1 MSDYNVRARL
11 SAQDSGFTST
21 FNKALGTM
29 KSLGAQVKS
38 GFAFGVLQG
47 VGQAAFHSITNGVR
61 GLITEIDSSNASWKT
76 FTKNMQMI
84 GKSEDEIAKVKNELQ
99 DFAQKTIYSSS
110 DMATT
115 FAQLEAVGVKNTT
128 NLVKGFG
135 GLAAAAENPQQAM
148 KTLSQQATQM
158 AAKPTVAWQDF
169 KLMLEQT
176 PAGIAAVAKEM
187 GMSTSELVTKVQAG
201 EIATDKFFDA
211 IAKVGTN
218 DAFTE
223 LATEAKTVGQAMD
236 GLKETVGN
244 KLTPAFEVLN
254 KKGISIIDKLGDKIS
269 GINAEGLATKVGNAV
284 DKISK
289 YFSAA
294 REAFSGV
301 GSEVWSAVK
310 EIGAAL
316 FGMEG
321 AFGSTESIEGF
332 KSTMKSLADGIK
344 TVAGFC
350 KEHAGTI
357 ATFIKWLPALV
368 LGFKGLQIAQVVA
381 PGVMAFGKGIT
392 SLAGK
397 GIGGI
402 ASKLFGIS
410 KAQKDVGDASVT
422 SGTQMLTSAKS
433 FALMG
438 VAVLAI
444 AIGFALLA
452 QSAIALSNAGSGAIA
467 IMAGLVVALVA
478 LGVGMAVLLKTLAP
492 MGAQMMPVATAML
505 AMGAAVLL
513 VCTGF
518 ALLAAS
524 SIALANAG
532 GGAIAVMVG
541 MVAAIALLA
550 IGAAVLAPA
559 LTAGAVGLVAFGAAV
574 LMVGAGLALCAV
586 SALLS
591 AVALKMIATVLPT
604 LATSGLQ
611 GALAITALGG
621 ALVVFAV
628 GAGVAGA
635 AAVALGAG
643 LLVAAAAVIV
653 LAAGVLALAV
663 GIAAVG
669 VGIALV
675 GAGLLVLGA
684 STFMLSQYGISAAVA
699 LLVLN
704 AALIV
709 FSVGA
714 VTAGVACLP
723 LSVGLL
729 SLGVSAL
736 AASIGV
742 AAFGSAMLI
751 CAQAML
757 LCGVAAVLAATSL
770 LIIGVA
776 LPMLIQY
783 GLKGSL
789 AIASLCAGL
798 IVFGAGAL
806 VAGAAC
812 LVLGAGVLSVGVGLA
827 LVAAA
832 TLVAAAGVLL
842 LASGALLVAASLA
855 VVTVLLPIAAAGAL
869 LASASFTML
878 TATSIALAAG
888 LLLASTQLLLVSGSA
903 IVATAG
909 IIAFGGGMTTG
920 AVGVLAMLVALKG
933 VGSQMKSIAK
943 NAKTAQ
949 SSLKSMQA
957 SVKLVES
964 GLNALG
970 SKAKTA
976 LNKLKNAFD
985 DTASQAESS
994 GRKVGQGFTNG
1005 VQSGLML
1012 APAAAKMAVAIV
1024 VVTLKSGYSGAYSA
1038 GAYISKGFAM
1048 GMQSCLGVI
1057 QSAAAKMAAAAD
1069 KAVRAKAKIH
1079 SPSKVADKLG
1089 GWWGEGY
1096 GNGLLDT
1103 AKYVWD
1109 AAEKLVT
1116 IPRVATP
1123 DLAMAYS
1130 GELSADY
1137 DYTRN
1142 AEYTIEVPLSID
1154 GREVG
1159 KATARYTQEEIEKNE
1174 TREARKHGRI

>member
-1 MSDYNVRARL
+1 MSESYNVRARL
-11 SAQDSGFTST
+11 SAHDSGFTST
-21 FNKALGTM
+21 FNRALGTM

-47 VGQAAFHSITNGVR
+47 VGQAAFHRITNSVS
-61 GLITEIDSSNASWKT
+61 GLISEIDSSNASWKT
-76 FTKNMQMI
+76 FTKNMQML
-84 GKSEDEIAKVKNELQ
+84 GKSDKEIANVKNELQ

-128 NLVKGFG
+128 KLVKGFG

-158 AAKPTVAWQDF
+158 AAKPAVVWEDF

-218 DAFTE
+218 KAFTE

-269 GINAEGLATKVGNAV
+269 GINAERLATKVGNAV
-284 DKISK
+284 DKIGK
-289 YFSAA
+289 YFNAA
-294 REAFSGV
+294 KEAFSGV
-301 GSEVWSAVK
+301 GSEVWGAVK

-321 AFGSTESIEGF
+321 AFGSTDSIEGF
-332 KSTMKSLADGIK
+332 KSAMTSVADGIK
-344 TVAGFC
+344 TVAAFC

-368 LGFKGLQIAQVVA
+368 LGFKGLKIAQVVA
-381 PGVMAFGKGIT
+381 PGIMAVGKGIAG
-392 SLAGK
+392 LAAK

-402 ASKLFGIS
+402 ATKLFGIS
-410 KAQKDVGDASVT
+410 KAEKDVGSASVT
-422 SGTQMLTSAKS
+422 AGNQMLTSAKS

-444 AIGFALLA
+444 ALGFALLA
-452 QSAIALSNAGSGAIA
+452 QSAIALSNAGGGAIA
-467 IMAGLVVALVA
+467 IMAGLMVALVG
-478 LGVGMAVLLKTLAP
+478 LGVGMALLLKSLAP
-492 MGAQMMPVATAML
+492 MSAQLMPAATAML

-513 VCTGF
+513 VSAGF
-518 ALLAAS
+518 AILAVT

-532 GGAIAVMVG
+532 GAAIGVMVG

-559 LTAGAVGLVAFGAAV
+559 LTAGAVGLIAFGA
-574 LMVGAGLALCAV
+574 
-586 SALLS
+586 
-591 AVALKMIATVLPT
+591 
-604 LATSGLQ
+604 
-611 GALAITALGG
+611 
-621 ALVVFAV
+621 
-628 GAGVAGA
+628 
-635 AAVALGAG
+635 
-643 LLVAAAAVIV
+643 
-653 LAAGVLALAV
+653 
-663 GIAAVG
+663 
-669 VGIALV
+669 
-675 GAGLLVLGA
+675 
-684 STFMLSQYGISAAVA
+684 
-699 LLVLN
+699 
-704 AALIV
+704 
-709 FSVGA
+709 
-714 VTAGVACLP
+714 
-723 LSVGLL
+723 
-729 SLGVSAL
+729 
-736 AASIGV
+736 
-742 AAFGSAMLI
+742 
-751 CAQAML
+751 AML

-770 LIIGVA
+770 VILSTA
-776 LPMLIQY
+776 LPVLTQY
-783 GLKGSL
+783 GLSGAL
-789 AIASLCAGL
+789 AIAALGASMLVFAVGAGL
-798 IVFGAGAL
+798 AGAAAIVLGAGLLVAAVGIAACAVAAVVLAAAVVALGAGILIASAGLALLATQLPMIAAHGQQGAAAIALLGAGLLAFGAGAL

-812 LVLGAGVLSVGVGLA
+812 VVLGAGLLVVGAGL
-827 LVAAA
+827 
-832 TLVAAAGVLL
+832 TLVGAAVLITAAGVLAL
-842 LASGALLVAASLA
+842 SAGVVVLAAGLMLVAAPLTLITA
-855 VVTVLLPIAAAGAL
+855 LLPTTAAGAL
-869 LASASFTML
+869 LASTSFTML
-878 TATSIALAAG
+878 TAMSMALSAG
-888 LLLASTQLLLVSGSA
+888 LILVSTQLLLVSASSIA
-903 IVATAG
+903 ATAG
-909 IIAFGGGMTTG
+909 IIAFGAGMTAG
-920 AVGVLAMLVALKG
+920 AVGVLAMLAALKG
-933 VGSQMKSIAK
+933 VGTQMKSIAS

-949 SSLKSMQA
+949 SSLKSMQTA
-957 SVKLVES
+957 VKLVES

-970 SKAKTA
+970 SKAKSA
-976 LNKLKNAFD
+976 LNKLKSAFD
-985 DTASQAESS
+985 NTASQAESS
-994 GRKVGQGFTNG
+994 GRKVGQGFTTG
-1005 VQSGLML
+1005 VQSGLMQ
-1012 APAAAKMAVAIV
+1012 APATAKMAVAAV
-1024 VVTLKSGYSGAYSA
+1024 VAALNSGYSGAFSA
-1038 GAYISKGFAM
+1038 GAFISRGFAQ
-1048 GMQSCLGVI
+1048 GMQSCLGMI

-1089 GWWGEGY
+1089 GWWGTGY

-1116 IPRVATP
+1116 IPKVATP

-1137 DYTRN
+1137 DYTRSS
-1142 AEYTIEVPLSID
+1142 EYTIEVPLTVD
-1154 GREVG
+1154 GREVA
-1159 KATARYTQEEIEKNE
+1159 KATARYTQDEIEKNQS
-1174 TREARKHGRI
+1174 REARKQGKR